1 MKLFRKNRKIDFI
14 IGGCQKGGTSALDY
28 YLRQHPEIGM
38 AKGKELHFFD
48 NENIFQKSNVKYFQY
63 EKQFN
68 FRPSIKF
75 YGEATSIYIY
85 WKPCCQRIWEYN
97 PDIKLIFILR
107 NPIDRAFSH
116 WNMEFNRNWDNYTF
130 TDAIRNESIRIQETA
145 PMQHRIYSYIDRGLY
160 VEQIKRFINTFPRNQ
175 LLFIKYEE
183 FNLNQEETL
192 EHIFN
197 FIGVDGKKFNFER
210 KTVHKIKYH
219 SLISGEDKE
228 FLSNIFRADINELE
242 NILGWNCSDWL
253 E

>member
-1 MKLFRKNRKIDFI
+1 
-14 IGGCQKGGTSALDY
+14 
-28 YLRQHPEIGM
+28 
-38 AKGKELHFFD
+38 
-48 NENIFQKSNVKYFQY
+48 
-63 EKQFN
+63 
-68 FRPSIKF
+68 
-75 YGEATSIYIY
+75 
-85 WKPCCQRIWEYN
+85 
-97 PDIKLIFILR
+97 
-107 NPIDRAFSH
+107 
-116 WNMEFNRNWDNYTF
+116 MEFNRNWDNYTF

-160 VEQIKRFINTFPRNQ
+160 VEQINRFINTFLRNQ